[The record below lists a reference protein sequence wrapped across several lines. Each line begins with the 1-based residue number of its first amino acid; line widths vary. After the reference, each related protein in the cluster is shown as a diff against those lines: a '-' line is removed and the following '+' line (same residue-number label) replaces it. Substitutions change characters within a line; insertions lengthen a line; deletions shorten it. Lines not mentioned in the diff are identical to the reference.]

1 MKRSDGNVAAAAL
14 DLDVLIEE
22 PAWLESVPD
31 VEVLCRTAAEAAWS
45 LGAPPHAHAASPAD
59 PVSACV
65 LLASDDRVRALNRDF
80 RGRDVPTDVLSF
92 PAFEPDVLA
101 AAGAEGPPPV
111 LGDIVIA
118 LQTTL
123 ADAAQD
129 GKTVKDHLRHL
140 VVHGILH
147 LLGYD
152 HERDA
157 DAAEMEALEVNVLS
171 SLGIK
176 DPYGSE
182 K

>member
-1 MKRSDGNVAAAAL
+1 VAAAAL
-14 DLDVLIEE
+14 ELDVLIEE
-22 PAWLESVPD
+22 PAWVEAVPD
-31 VEVLCRTAAEAAWS
+31 VEVLCRSAADAAWS
-45 LGAPPHAHAASPAD
+45 LGAPPHGHAGSSAD
-59 PVSACV
+59 SISACV

-92 PAFEPDVLA
+92 STFQPDGLA
-101 AAGAEGPPPV
+101 AAGADGPPAV
-111 LGDIVIA
+111 LGDIVVA

-129 GKTVKDHLRHL
+129 GKTVNDHLRHL

-157 DAAEMEALEVNVLS
+157 DAVEMEALEVQVLS
-171 SLGIK
+171 SLGID